1 MLRHVNAPNQSAVE
15 HDKQN
20 NRCRNKGR
28 MFRTRADRIAN
39 SIAERHCHPRHRH
52 LRRLGNLIQRH
63 SEARTKNMGEPS
75 NRYDLTAAR
84 VHGRPGREMRPSS
97 LTVDIHSH
105 VQVPAAAELVRP
117 HLKPDPR
124 ASVYTEETRI
134 LTRKQD
140 QDRTPNLIDLEL
152 RMRDFAAMGLDAQV
166 ISPAPPQCYYDVPA
180 DVGTQAARLVNEGVA
195 AIAARMPDRIPAA
208 MGSVALQAG
217 GEAAAAELEHCM
229 KVLGLKGVEV
239 IAHVGDRELSDPTFE
254 PFWAKAEAL
263 GAVVFIHPSGF
274 TEPRR
279 FGRFYFSNVIGNPLD
294 TTMAL
299 HHLIFDGVLERY
311 PNLKIIASHG
321 GGYLPAYSGR
331 IDHAWGA
338 RTDSHGDLPNPPSF
352 YLKKI
357 YVDTIVFTPHQLE
370 ALVKLFGVEKVLL
383 GTDYPYDM
391 AEYDPIGHINSVSSL
406 SGADRA
412 AIAGGNAKTLFGL

>member
-1 MLRHVNAPNQSAVE
+1 MAAPN
-15 HDKQN
+15 
-20 NRCRNKGR
+20 
-28 MFRTRADRIAN
+28 
-39 SIAERHCHPRHRH
+39 
-52 LRRLGNLIQRH
+52 
-63 SEARTKNMGEPS
+63 

-84 VHGRPGREMRPSS
+84 QHGRPGIEARPRG

-105 VQVPAAAELVRP
+105 VQVPAAAGYARP
-117 HLKPDPR
+117 HLTPDPR
-124 ASVYTEETRI
+124 ASVYTEETRS

-140 QDRTPNLIDLEL
+140 EDRMPNLVDLAL
-152 RMRDFAAMGLDAQV
+152 RMRDFDAMGLDAQV
-166 ISPAPPQCYYDVPA
+166 ISPAPAQCYYAVPPE
-180 DVGTQAARLVNEGVA
+180 VGIEAARMVNQGVA
-195 AIAARMPDRIPAA
+195 AIAAQEPRRIPAA
-208 MGSVALQAG
+208 IGCVPLPAG
-217 GEAAAAELEHCM
+217 GEAAAAELEHAV

-239 IAHVGDRELSDPTFE
+239 LAHVGDLELSDPSFE

-279 FGRFYFSNVIGNPLD
+279 FGRFYLSNVIGNPLD

-311 PNLKIIASHG
+311 PDLRIIAAHG

-331 IDHAWGA
+331 ADHAWGA
-338 RTDSHGDLPNPPSF
+338 RSDARARLPKPPSF

-357 YVDTIVFTPHQLE
+357 YLDTIVFTPEQLE
-370 ALVKLFGVEKVLL
+370 ALVKLFGPEKILL

-391 AEYDPIGHINSVSSL
+391 GEYDPLGHIASVTSFDD
-406 SGADRA
+406 ATRA
-412 AIAGGNAKTLFGL
+412 AIAGGNAKRLFGL